1 MDCVLIISLQSA
13 LSSSAAP
20 RGLRF
25 GGTLSERKILEV
37 RVEFSP
43 PCKYHSREVPG
54 RGSPGSEGDKMLN
67 GRTTRS
73 LVVGVVL
80 GAVLLLADFVWAADF
95 WDKKPTEEWTAKE
108 ALKVLQKSPWAKQK
122 NVMIARRLRRNR
134 AGEVA
139 DFGNPDPRA
148 VMQRS
153 PPDRRLRNED
163 IISADPSGLAS
174 FLVRWESAP
183 MVVAA
188 FRRLE
193 ELGMGNRATFHG
205 PPPRR
210 PSDRYV
216 ITVKTTKPPQ
226 HGPMLFE
233 QMDDNRLKRNAR
245 LITQHGEVR
254 PSEVERSGVGGNAAV
269 HFYFPLSQG
278 NGPLLHPD
286 REKVTFQFRTRRVNL
301 KTKFTITTPPAL
313 SSAE

>member
-1 MDCVLIISLQSA
+1 
-13 LSSSAAP
+13 
-20 RGLRF
+20 
-25 GGTLSERKILEV
+25 
-37 RVEFSP
+37 
-43 PCKYHSREVPG
+43 
-54 RGSPGSEGDKMLN
+54 MLN

-73 LVVGVVL
+73 LVVGVAL

-95 WDKKPTEEWTAKE
+95 WDKKPSEEWTGKE
-108 ALKVLQKSPWAKQK
+108 ALKVLRKSPWAKQK
-122 NVMIARRLRRNR
+122 NVMVARRLRRNR
-134 AGEVA
+134 AEEVA

-148 VMQRS
+148 VIPRS
-153 PPDRRLRNED
+153 RRNRRRRNED
-163 IISADPSGLAS
+163 NPSPNSGGLAS
-174 FLVRWESAP
+174 YLVRWESAP
-183 MVVAA
+183 IVDAA

-193 ELGMGNRATFHG
+193 EMGLGISATYQG

-216 ITVKTTKPPQ
+216 ITVRTTKPPRR
-226 HGPMLFE
+226 GPMLFE
-233 QMDDNRLKRNAR
+233 QMNDNGLKRYAR
-245 LITQHGEVR
+245 LITKHGEVR

-269 HFYFPLSQG
+269 HFNFPLSRG

>member
-1 MDCVLIISLQSA
+1 M
-13 LSSSAAP
+13 
-20 RGLRF
+20 
-25 GGTLSERKILEV
+25 
-37 RVEFSP
+37 
-43 PCKYHSREVPG
+43 
-54 RGSPGSEGDKMLN
+54 
-67 GRTTRS
+67 
-73 LVVGVVL
+73 

-95 WDKKPTEEWTAKE
+95 WDKKPSEEWTGKE
-108 ALKVLQKSPWAKQK
+108 ALKVLRKSPWAKQK
-122 NVMIARRLRRNR
+122 NVMVSRRFGRVRAREAGDSRNRNPRAVGQQSRRNR
-134 AGEVA
+134 QPRNQ
-139 DFGNPDPRA
+139 GNT
-148 VMQRS
+148 
-153 PPDRRLRNED
+153 PPNPGRH
-163 IISADPSGLAS
+163 AS
-174 FLVRWESAP
+174 YLVRWESAP
-183 MVVAA
+183 IVVAA

-193 ELGMGNRATFHG
+193 EMGLGISATYQG

-233 QMDDNRLKRNAR
+233 QMNDNGLKRYAR
-245 LITQHGEVR
+245 LITKHGEVR

>member
-1 MDCVLIISLQSA
+1 
-13 LSSSAAP
+13 
-20 RGLRF
+20 
-25 GGTLSERKILEV
+25 
-37 RVEFSP
+37 
-43 PCKYHSREVPG
+43 
-54 RGSPGSEGDKMLN
+54 MLN
-67 GRTTRS
+67 AGTTRS
-73 LVVGVVL
+73 LVVGVAL

-95 WDKKPTEEWTAKE
+95 WNKKPTEEWTAEE

-122 NVMIARRLRRNR
+122 NVMVARRLRRNR

-163 IISADPSGLAS
+163 ILSADPSGLAS
-174 FLVRWESAP
+174 YLVRWESAP
-183 MVVAA
+183 IVVAA

-193 ELGMGNRATFHG
+193 EMGLGISATYQG

-216 ITVKTTKPPQ
+216 ITVRTTKPPRR
-226 HGPMLFE
+226 GPMLFE
-233 QMDDNRLKRNAR
+233 QMNDNGLKRYAR
-245 LITQHGEVR
+245 LITKHGEVR

>member
-1 MDCVLIISLQSA
+1 
-13 LSSSAAP
+13 
-20 RGLRF
+20 
-25 GGTLSERKILEV
+25 
-37 RVEFSP
+37 
-43 PCKYHSREVPG
+43 
-54 RGSPGSEGDKMLN
+54 
-67 GRTTRS
+67 
-73 LVVGVVL
+73 
-80 GAVLLLADFVWAADF
+80 
-95 WDKKPTEEWTAKE
+95 
-108 ALKVLQKSPWAKQK
+108 
-122 NVMIARRLRRNR
+122 
-134 AGEVA
+134 
-139 DFGNPDPRA
+139 
-148 VMQRS
+148 
-153 PPDRRLRNED
+153 
-163 IISADPSGLAS
+163 
-174 FLVRWESAP
+174 

-193 ELGMGNRATFHG
+193 EMGMGNSATFQG

-245 LITQHGEVR
+245 LITKHGKVR

-269 HFYFPLSQG
+269 HFYFPLSRG